1 MKIVDKYIFR
11 QFMVPL
17 SYCLLTFTML
27 FVVIDLFDHLSDFI
41 DAKTPLLQVI
51 RYYVY
56 VIPSLLVFIAPISL
70 LLALLYSLW
79 QLSRHNEL
87 TALRASGI
95 SFYRITVPILL
106 VGIGFSLVIGIL
118 QETAAPRASYWA
130 WQFINR
136 QKQARDSSMR
146 YEFDLPFKNEEQ
158 RRNWMIRRF
167 DLATYDLQ
175 GIKVTQQRPDGSDLE
190 TIRAEEA
197 KYFDGRWWLFNISIQ
212 KFDFYNNPAGPPAHE
227 PLRQMAE
234 WDETPQ
240 DFMHEVKN
248 LEFLSA
254 RDLGRF
260 LTARKSLSDKTRARI
275 LVDLHARLA
284 MPWTCFVVTLFGI
297 PFGLRTARKG
307 ALIGIIFAL
316 LTFFSFYFLMTL
328 GQWLGKNQVLTPEVS
343 AWMPNVFFLLLG
355 LLLMLRTR

>member
-1 MKIVDKYIFR
+1 MKIVDKYIFG
-11 QFMVPL
+11 QFVVPL
-17 SYCLLTFTML
+17 IYCLLTFTML

-41 DAKTPLLQVI
+41 DARTPLLQVI

-106 VGIGFSLVIGIL
+106 VGMMFSLVISIL

-136 QKQARDSSMR
+136 QKQTKDLSMR

-158 RRNWMIRRF
+158 RRIWTIRRF
-167 DLATYDLQ
+167 DLATYDMQ
-175 GIKVTQQRPDGSDLE
+175 GVKVVQQRPDGSDLE

-197 KYFDGRWWLFNISIQ
+197 KYFDGRWWFFNVSIQ
-212 KFDFYNNPAGPPAHE
+212 KFDFYNSPVGAPLHE
-227 PLRQMAE
+227 PLRQMTE

-254 RDLGRF
+254 RDLWRF

-284 MPWTCFVVTLFGI
+284 MPWTCFVVALFGI
-297 PFGLRTARKG
+297 PFGVRTARKG
-307 ALIGIIFAL
+307 ALIGVIFAL
-316 LTFFSFYFLMTL
+316 LTFFGFYFLMTF
-328 GQWLGKNQVLTPEVS
+328 GQWLGKNQYLPPVAS
-343 AWMPNVFFLLLG
+343 AWMPNLAFLLLG